1 MAEQAGFDESL
12 KKALLATTEG
22 MEVSGVLSVWAPVV
36 HGDEALARS
45 EAERLATE
53 LRADFPE
60 ISDDEMDRLV
70 QFGAAVG
77 SLSLRRLFE
86 PFVSDAIV
94 VTYAEGSELDHSDAM
109 RRVANGANVNQAAIV
124 G

>member
-1 MAEQAGFDESL
+1 MAEKTSFDDAI
-12 KKALLATTEG
+12 KKTFEAATDG

-36 HGDEALARS
+36 NDGKALARS
-45 EAERLATE
+45 EAERLAAE
-53 LRADFPE
+53 LRVALPE
-60 ISDDEMDRLV
+60 IGDDEMDRLV
-70 QFGAAVG
+70 QFGTAVG
-77 SLSLRRLFE
+77 SISLRRLFE

-94 VTYAEGSELDHSDAM
+94 VTYAEGSERDHTDAV